1 MMRNPNQLC
10 SRRKFLKQTCS
21 TAIGLGILSWL
32 DWLGTH
38 SASHLGCDLAAPN
51 YGEKSPCGT
60 GFAFDKQYIR
70 HTIYE
75 DHPESPQRLRAVL
88 QRMQASG
95 LDREV
100 QHIGA
105 SGHTLSAIQA
115 VHSKSHIKLVEKEAV
130 DASICHLAV
139 AGALSAIDFVCNGK
153 VRNAFCALRP
163 PGHHAVNSGESG
175 FCFFNNVAIAARYAQ
190 QKYGLKKVLI
200 VDWDYHHGNGTEWA
214 FYDDPSVLFFSTHR
228 LKAFPQTGFPEHKGE
243 GKGYGYNI
251 NVPLPCEADDRTI
264 LNVFETRLIPAAERF
279 EPDLVLISAGFD
291 SRKDDLL
298 GDFLVTDDGFA
309 KLTDLVLSIAKTHAD
324 SRLISFLE
332 GGYNPTGLA
341 LAVEAHLKR
350 LLRV

>member
-1 MMRNPNQLC
+1 MRNPNPLY
-10 SRRKFLKQTCS
+10 SRRKFLRQTCS
-21 TAIGLGILSWL
+21 TAVGLGIFAWL

-38 SASHLGCDLAAPN
+38 SVTPINSGHGVPN
-51 YGEKSPCGT
+51 YGKKRPRGT
-60 GFAFDKQYIR
+60 GFVFDKQYLH
-70 HTIYE
+70 HTICE

-88 QRMQASG
+88 QRMQAIG
-95 LDREV
+95 LDQEV

-105 SGHTLSAIQA
+105 SDHALSAIQA
-115 VHSKSHIKLVEKEAV
+115 IHSESHIKLVEKEAT

-139 AGALSAIDFVCNGK
+139 AGALSAIDFVCSGK
-153 VRNAFCALRP
+153 ARNAFCALRP
-163 PGHHAVNSGESG
+163 PGHHALNSGEFG

-228 LKAFPQTGFPEHKGE
+228 LKAFPHTGFPEHKGE

-251 NVPLPCEADDRTI
+251 NVPLPCEADDKTI
-264 LNVFETRLIPAAERF
+264 LNVFETELIPAAEKF
-279 EPDLVLISAGFD
+279 KPDLVLISAGFD

-298 GDFLVTDDGFA
+298 GDFSVTDDGFA
-309 KLTDLVLSIAKTHAD
+309 KLTDLVLSIAKTHAG

-332 GGYNPTGLA
+332 GGYNPMGLA
-341 LAVEAHLKR
+341 LAVETHLKR
-350 LLRV
+350 LLRI